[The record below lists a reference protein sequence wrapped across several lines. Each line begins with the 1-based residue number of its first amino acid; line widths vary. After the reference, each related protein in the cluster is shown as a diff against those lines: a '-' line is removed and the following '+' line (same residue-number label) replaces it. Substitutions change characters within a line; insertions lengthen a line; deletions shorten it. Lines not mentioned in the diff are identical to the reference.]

1 MKTPHTPQITVS
13 ANVRY
18 QAEESD
24 EQQARFVFSYTITIH
39 NTGDIAA
46 KLLRRHWIITDS
58 HHRVQEVHGD
68 GVVGEQP
75 LILPGRRFEYSSG
88 TLLTTPVGTMRGYYT
103 LRTDEGAEFDV
114 AIPEFVLSIP
124 RVLH

>member
-1 MKTPHTPQITVS
+1 MKTPTIPQIAIVTS
-13 ANVRY
+13 VRY

-24 EQQARFVFSYTITIH
+24 EEHARFIFSYTITIH
-39 NTGDIAA
+39 NHGNIAA

-58 HHRVQEVHGD
+58 NHRVQEVHGD

-103 LRTDEGAEFDV
+103 LRTDDGSEFDV